1 MITEEV
7 IVTHY
12 FLHHFTSPQE
22 KDYGASVTI
31 AYAQSNW
38 TCFRARARKDVCT
51 AMAKLVSDFVLERLS
66 EWGIKR
72 MYGFPGDGINGM
84 LGALER
90 HKDLFEFVQV
100 RHEEMSAFMASAHAK
115 YTGEVGL
122 CMATSG
128 PGAIHLLNGLY
139 DAKMDHMPVVAVVG
153 QAARSAVGGNYQQ
166 ENDLGVLFKDV
177 AGEYVE
183 TIMDPDQAR
192 PVIDR
197 AVRIAIT
204 ERTVTCIIIP
214 KDVQDLD
221 AVEMPPHKHNM
232 IITGTGYCKPYITPS
247 KEDLQKAA
255 DILNE
260 AQRVAILVG
269 AGARGAGE
277 EVAQVADL
285 LGCGVAKALLGKD
298 VLADTLPFVTGG
310 IGLLGTKPSSDMMEG
325 CDALLMVGSGFPYA
339 EFLPKPGQA
348 RGIQIDIDGRMLSI
362 RYPMELPLIGDS
374 KQSLQALI
382 PLLQRKTDRSW
393 REQIES
399 NIKDWWEVVE
409 ARAKESADPINP
421 AYVAHVLS
429 PMLPDNAL
437 LSADAGTTANWYGRG
452 LKFRGEMKGSLSGS
466 LASMGGAVP
475 YAISAKFAY
484 PDRPVVCLTG
494 DGAVQ
499 MLGINEFI
507 TVAKYHKQWS
517 NQTLIFIVFNNQDL
531 NQVSWEMRV
540 EEGNPRLPMT
550 QSIPDF
556 PYDTYADSIGL
567 MGIRVDKPEDLAHAF
582 ERAFAADRPVVM
594 NVYTSPNVET
604 LPPHISFEQ
613 ARNFGFSLLK
623 GDPNEGG
630 IIKES
635 VKSLVEGI
643 LPHKSN

>member
-1 MITEEV
+1 
-7 IVTHY
+7 
-12 FLHHFTSPQE
+12 
-22 KDYGASVTI
+22 
-31 AYAQSNW
+31 
-38 TCFRARARKDVCT
+38 
-51 AMAKLVSDFVLERLS
+51 MAKLVSDFVLERLS